1 MSLVF
6 RDHQILV
13 ISPGSLT
20 TQAQMGL
27 AESLVPALLETQTKV
42 YRDGSRF
49 ATTGSEDQAVWPL
62 KQGEIADEAAF
73 HFFLKSVYKSAVR
86 ADAVLPPALYLVS
99 SVAWNR
105 RQLEGLTRYLFE
117 EVGVPALSVCMS
129 GVTNAYAYATAN
141 ALVIDVGF
149 EKTEISAVVDSEVNL
164 HASRIAPLGGN
175 SINTRLSQLL
185 PDLSETQVEDLKL
198 SGIVETLLGDTTLAE
213 QAEAEVR
220 GKGEEDEGVIDVAAI
235 VSSGRTREILE
246 QRERELKGQVPEK
259 KANADLDQ
267 NTFTDRDGVE
277 HTVGRERFNIGH
289 KLIASIIDTVALVH
303 ADLKPRAQQQAWEH
317 VIITGRG
324 SAVPGFKVKLL
335 ARLEEEFLVSRPPL
349 MPEPIPN
356 DAATMGRQTP
366 SDSDYLTQV
375 PTTIRLAKMA
385 DHFPEWKPKGWDTAG
400 FLGAQIGAKQ
410 TFTSGFENLF
420 LSRQDYNEVG
430 PSAAADY

>member
-1 MSLVF
+1 
-6 RDHQILV
+6 
-13 ISPGSLT
+13 
-20 TQAQMGL
+20 MGL

-42 YRDGSRF
+42 YRDDSRF
-49 ATTGSEDQAVWPL
+49 ATTGSEDQVVWPL
-62 KQGEIADEAAF
+62 KNGEIADEAAF

-99 SVAWNR
+99 SIVWNR
-105 RQLEGLTRYLFE
+105 RQLERLTRYLFE
-117 EVGVPALSVCMS
+117 EVGVPALSVCLN
-129 GVTNAYAYATAN
+129 GVANAYAYATAN
-141 ALVIDVGF
+141 ALVIDIGY

-185 PDLSETQVEDLKL
+185 PAFSESQIEDLKL
-198 SGIVETLLGDTTLAE
+198 SGIVETVLGDSSLAE
-213 QAEAEVR
+213 HIEAEVL
-220 GKGEEDEGVIDVAAI
+220 GKGDEEEGVVDVAAI

-246 QRERELKGQVPEK
+246 EREREINGPAAEK

-277 HTVGRERFNIGH
+277 HTVGRERFDIGQE
-289 KLIASIIDTVALVH
+289 LVNAIIETVALVH
-303 ADLKPRAQQQAWEH
+303 ADLKPRAQQQVWEH

-324 SAVPGFKVKLL
+324 SAVPGLKVKLL

-349 MPEPIPN
+349 MPDPIAS
-356 DAATMGRQTP
+356 DAMTMGRQTP
-366 SDSDYLTQV
+366 SDSDFLTQV
-375 PTTIRLAKMA
+375 PTSIRLAKMA
-385 DHFPEWKPKGWDTAG
+385 DHFPEWKSEGWDTAG

-420 LSRQDYNEVG
+420 ISRQDYNEVG